1 MKNLNPDRAYEVID
15 NKLYIYTEQIAL
27 EDINDWKIDESK
39 ITELYS
45 TTLKVIYMK
54 AFINFDK
61 LEIIDLPNLEAI
73 GSRAFWRVQ
82 PLKKLNVPNLKIAQI
97 DSFNYDTLPEV
108 TIISGALFKYQ
119 AKDEIV
125 ELENVDQVFERAFF
139 KNTYIKHVSFPNAK
153 EIGPEAFAECL
164 NLESVDLP
172 NVISIDREAFV
183 GCCNVQKY
191 NIPNLKNAYNGV
203 IFTNDFLPSE
213 LILGKI
219 LFKFQ
224 KNQEHFENEYVT
236 TVAQEAFKNNRYIKS
251 IKLKNVTSIGK
262 NAFSGAV
269 NLETLE
275 LDSYVG
281 TELDDSI
288 KNENNIVIL
297 DEFLKYNFSL
307 KEIKLSPELKFPDIQ
322 IDWEYTSLPDVVH
335 INSTLV
341 KCSAKTETFIDKEAL
356 FASSNAFKNNI
367 YVKKIYLENA
377 KSCSYNA
384 FNLADSIEEIHMP
397 NWDNK
402 YWGYTKRGSEYYDYI
417 ENTLV
422 MTSEIPISIIDI
434 PSFTYNVRFE
444 NFPIINSNLDECVIG
459 NTLLYYRGDAKEY
472 YNEAIERFDGPLL
485 KEAVN
490 LEKIHLPNLKILN
503 IEFDTDF
510 DSITK
515 LKEFI
520 IDNPSID
527 EYEAQSMSNQLLRIP
542 SLEKFQI
549 NDKYSGVKI
558 DDSWVINSKY

>member
-1 MKNLNPDRAYEVID
+1 MKNLNSDRVYEVID
-15 NKLYIYTEQIAL
+15 NKLYIYIEEIDL

-45 TTLKVIYMK
+45 TTLKTIYNK

-73 GSRAFWRVQ
+73 GSHVFWRVQ
-82 PLKKLNVPNLKIAQI
+82 PIKKLNVPNLKIAQI

-139 KNTYIKHVSFPNAK
+139 KNKYIKHVSFPNAK
-153 EIGPEAFAECL
+153 EIGPEAFVECL
-164 NLESVDLP
+164 NLESIDLP
-172 NVISIDREAFV
+172 NVEYIDREAFV
-183 GCCNVQKY
+183 GCCNIQEY
-191 NIPNLKNAYNGV
+191 NIPNLKNAYNGI
-203 IFTNDFLPSE
+203 IFTNDFLPDE
-213 LILGKI
+213 LILGEI

-224 KNQEHFENEYVT
+224 KNQEYFKNEYVT

-251 IKLKNVTSIGK
+251 IKLKKVTSIGE

-281 TELDDSI
+281 IPLDDS
-288 KNENNIVIL
+288 KNNENNIVIL

-307 KEIKLSPELKFPDIQ
+307 KEIKLSPELKFPNIQ
-322 IDWEYTSLPDVVH
+322 IDWEYTSLPDVLH

-341 KCSAKTETFIDKEAL
+341 KCSKKVETFIDNKAL
-356 FASSNAFKNNI
+356 FVSPNAFKNNI
-367 YVKKIYLENA
+367 YVKKIYLESA

-402 YWGYTKRGSEYYDYI
+402 YWEYAKNELGYFDYI
-417 ENTLV
+417 EKTLV
-422 MTSEIPISIIDI
+422 MTSEISINVIDI
-434 PSFTYNVRFE
+434 PSFAYNVRFE
-444 NFPIINSNLDECVIG
+444 NFPILNSNQDECVIG

-472 YNEAIERFDGPLL
+472 YNEAVERFDGPLL
-485 KEAVN
+485 KEATN
-490 LEKIHLPNLKILN
+490 LEKIHLPNLRILN

-520 IDNPSID
+520 IDNPLID
-527 EYEAQSMSNQLLRIP
+527 EYEAQSMSSQLMKIP
-542 SLEKFQI
+542 SLEKFKI
-549 NDKYSGVKI
+549 NDKYSGFKI
-558 DDSWVINSKY
+558 DGSWIINSKY